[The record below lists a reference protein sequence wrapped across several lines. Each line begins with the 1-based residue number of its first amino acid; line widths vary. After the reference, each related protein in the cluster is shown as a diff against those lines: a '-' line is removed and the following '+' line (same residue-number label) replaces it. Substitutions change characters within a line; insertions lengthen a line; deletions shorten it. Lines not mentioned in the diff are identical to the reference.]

1 MSFLKIKIN
10 SEKFLIFI
18 CFFLFNLYLMSWNY
32 NYLPL
37 TEGWFLL
44 AGKFINQGYLPYI
57 DFYAYLTPFY
67 YWYSYFIVS
76 LSENILFTSRI
87 LGQVNLNILLF
98 LTYKV
103 LNINFPKSQSII
115 SALFALI
122 FYLSINA
129 MLSYDFIHI
138 ANIFALLSFYI
149 ISKKKSKISLVLA
162 GFFAAMCFLTKQSNG
177 AVIFLT
183 LSLIFI
189 FKYWDNK
196 KFFIYPIIGS
206 FIATLI
212 NFLPYLSIDG
222 LNSVIQNIV
231 INAGSAKGGIFH
243 SLTTLIPPRSD
254 FYSFEKLSKFLLKIL
269 LPLILLLKFHK
280 LFERKVENIF
290 IFRTNEFS
298 ILSNK
303 IIALFL
309 LLSIATILIFTFNI
323 YDIKI
328 IYDISGWFWNQ
339 PYLWSGYCPI
349 FFLLFLKNKGFDKNL
364 GIFLLG
370 LTFAAATSAGLTTV
384 SIFLHVAFLICLL
397 LSFKSFYNISII
409 LVFIV
414 IFSVSTTSILEKKD
428 KIYHWWGI
436 NSYKGSFESKEI
448 PVIANIKNNGL
459 SNELDIINEKIR
471 NCNIPPKNLIA
482 FPHGALLNL
491 TTNIDP
497 PTRTISY
504 WFDFLSNRDAT
515 IELKKLSE
523 IDIDIIGIINVKQE
537 AWDVHTKLFRPE
549 EKYLAQENIYK
560 YLNSLIKKTD
570 YSLLHSFYQDDIE
583 VNLYYRTSLLCD

>member
-1 MSFLKIKIN
+1 MSFSKIKIN

-44 AGKFINQGYLPYI
+44 GGKFINQGYLPYI

-177 AVIFLT
+177 GVIFLT

-280 LFERKVENIF
+280 LFER
-290 IFRTNEFS
+290 
-298 ILSNK
+298 
-303 IIALFL
+303 
-309 LLSIATILIFTFNI
+309 
-323 YDIKI
+323 
-328 IYDISGWFWNQ
+328 
-339 PYLWSGYCPI
+339 
-349 FFLLFLKNKGFDKNL
+349 
-364 GIFLLG
+364 
-370 LTFAAATSAGLTTV
+370 
-384 SIFLHVAFLICLL
+384 
-397 LSFKSFYNISII
+397 
-409 LVFIV
+409 
-414 IFSVSTTSILEKKD
+414 
-428 KIYHWWGI
+428 
-436 NSYKGSFESKEI
+436 
-448 PVIANIKNNGL
+448 
-459 SNELDIINEKIR
+459 
-471 NCNIPPKNLIA
+471 
-482 FPHGALLNL
+482 
-491 TTNIDP
+491 
-497 PTRTISY
+497 
-504 WFDFLSNRDAT
+504 
-515 IELKKLSE
+515 
-523 IDIDIIGIINVKQE
+523 
-537 AWDVHTKLFRPE
+537 
-549 EKYLAQENIYK
+549 
-560 YLNSLIKKTD
+560 
-570 YSLLHSFYQDDIE
+570 
-583 VNLYYRTSLLCD
+583 